1 MSREPTELAEWFVEN
16 VEGNPT
22 LLAEEF
28 IRATANNDRLR
39 DELLTVLIVQDTL
52 ASDD

>member
-1 MSREPTELAEWFVEN
+1 MSELSKALGE
-16 VEGNPT
+16 
-22 LLAEEF
+22 LLGDDERGEQIAEELLYY
-28 IRATANNDRLR
+28 AANSDRLR